1 MNDSSTSPAPAH
13 QPLHG
18 VRVVEIGTSVAAP
31 YASCVLA
38 GPSMERT
45 LSQNEAKVV
54 LDLEWRNQKTVT
66 LAELREPLGASEN
79 YARHCQFC
87 NLRLPDREAVHSL

>member
-1 MNDSSTSPAPAH
+1 MNDSSSSPAPAH

-18 VRVVEIGTSVAAP
+18 VRVVEIGTSAAAA

-66 LAELREPLGASEN
+66 LAELREALGASEN
-79 YARHCQFC
+79 YARHRQFC